1 MLFTLKNV
9 CGTANVP
16 SFDNNGAF
24 VELCRMMGNHEVLDL
39 RFGTDQQEQPYV
51 WVESRQTAGF
61 KLLLNQDILDALI
74 NYLYNGSTDCVI
86 TDPNDIEKVER
97 DGKSFRVQM
106 FEQFIINDAKHMQQ
120 VSEFRDKPG
129 YISAYFRYSR
139 GKIFFRVER
148 TPELEEL
155 IAEHTP
161 KRK

>member
-1 MLFTLKNV
+1 MFITLKEIK
-9 CGTANVP
+9 GTANAQNY
-16 SFDNNGAF
+16 DNVGASK
-24 VELCRMMGNHEVLDL
+24 ELLRMMGNHEILDL
-39 RFGTDQQEQPYV
+39 RFGTDRQENPYV
-51 WVESRQTAGF
+51 WVESRQTVGF
-61 KLLLNQDILDALI
+61 KLLLNQDILDALT
-74 NYLYNGSTDCVI
+74 NYLCNGSTDCVI
-86 TDPNDIEKVER
+86 TDPTAIEKVER